1 MFFPSPSKSPQKNK
15 NKYHQRLSK
24 PNSFN
29 LEGNKLKRDRN
40 YSNIETSHRYENKN
54 YIDEWIENYEEKE
67 KYKESYTSKKIE
79 KRKLEREEIFTPLTG
94 WT

>member
-67 KYKESYTSKKIE
+67 SLGTYHIYCHYYCYALESIFSVGKY
-79 KRKLEREEIFTPLTG
+79 
-94 WT
+94 